1 MAKTSANWF
10 FRALRRTPK
19 ENIYPKKRGWAL
31 TGGVEVNED
40 SSMQVSAF
48 YRGVIYIS
56 SQIAKL
62 PWQVKDAQN
71 NIIDNNISYL
81 LDLSPNPEMSSMAFK
96 LLGTQT
102 AIVNGNF
109 YAEIERD
116 SLGRPVAMWPIP
128 SNNVEVLRVERTAEL
143 IYRVMGGS
151 LFEPGRDVYMRPQDM
166 FHLKNFHMTK
176 DGLMGQGVVAYA
188 KDSLGISL
196 GADRMAGNLFANGGM
211 PSGTLEVPGTLSD
224 EAFER
229 VKASWKENH
238 GGRKSGGVAILEE
251 GMKFNSVSMNP
262 DVMQF
267 LESRKFSVLE
277 VARFLGLPPT
287 KLFDTEASTFNN
299 QENSNLEV
307 ATDTLDAW
315 AKNWEIEADIKI
327 LNRRYGGRRSEMDLY
342 AVFRGDMETRAN
354 YFSKMMQVASITPNE
369 IRTREG
375 MAPYAEGD
383 RFFVSTN
390 NYTPADRLDE
400 VIDKQVMSQE
410 SAPTQQ
416 QDRDDE
422 DSEEESELSPE
433 ERDALQA
440 ATEFLRRK

>member
-1 MAKTSANWF
+1 MARDNWF
-10 FRALRRTPK
+10 LKALRLTPK
-19 ENIYPKKRGWAL
+19 ENIYPKRRGWAL
-31 TGGVEVNED
+31 TGGVEVSEE

-71 NIIDNNISYL
+71 NVLDNNISYL
-81 LDLSPNPEMSSMAFK
+81 LDLSPNPEMNAMAFK
-96 LLGTQT
+96 LLGTQS

-116 SLGRPVAMWPIP
+116 GVGRPVALWPLVAA
-128 SNNVEVLRVERTAEL
+128 NVEVMRVEKTAEL
-143 IYRVMGGS
+143 VYRVTGGS
-151 LFEPGRDVYMRPQDM
+151 LFEAGRDVYLRPQDV
-166 FHLKNFHMTK
+166 FHLKNFHMTR
-176 DGLMGQGVVAYA
+176 DGLLGQGVVAYA
-188 KDSLGISL
+188 KDSLGIAL

-224 EAFER
+224 EAFQR
-229 VKASWKENH
+229 VKDSWKENH
-238 GGRKSGGVAILEE
+238 SGRKSGGVAILEE
-251 GMKFNSVSMNP
+251 GMKFNSVSMSP

-315 AKNWEIEADIKI
+315 AKNWEMEADIKI

-354 YFSKMMQVASITPNE
+354 YFSKMMQVAAITPNE
-369 IRTREG
+369 IRFREG
-375 MAPYAEGD
+375 MAPYQDGD

-400 VIDKQVMSQE
+400 VIDKQVE
-410 SAPTQQ
+410 SDISDSSTDSSNSPDDSA
-416 QDRDDE
+416 DE
-422 DSEEESELSPE
+422 DNLSPE
-433 ERDALQA
+433 EREALVA